1 MRWLSLLSIPLLV
14 SGLPQAQYPFNV
26 DPASTLDAARLAI
39 SALSLSQPLPPSI
52 VASLSTKLEAVDED
66 SQRKLREHIEALP
79 EKRLVRFE
87 EAGPTVELTE
97 GAKALL
103 TLQGIR
109 FIDVTNEDSALLAV
123 LKEPSYPTKLSHTNE
138 ELQPLFRRIDIS
150 TMKTFLTRFS
160 GFYTRYYRSST
171 GRESQQFLLGYLKDV
186 YASSGSK
193 ANVTFSE
200 FEHSW
205 TQRTIVVRF
214 EPTEAKNPSSASI
227 VILGAHQ
234 DSTNSLPFLRAPGAD
249 DDGSGTTTLVTAFR
263 ALVEEHFE
271 ATDVAVEF
279 MFFSAEEGGLLG
291 SGEVAQ
297 AYARGGK
304 QIRAMFHMD
313 VVAFVKTGTK
323 PRIGVIGDNVSQ
335 PLTQFMR
342 QLITE
347 YAEIEYVD
355 TACGYGCSDFAS
367 FHNIGVP
374 AACLSEGRFKDSNTH
389 MHSMQ
394 DTIDIPEFSFE
405 HMAQFARVGIA
416 YAIELGKMKKG

>member
-1 MRWLSLLSIPLLV
+1 MRWLSLLSIPLV
-14 SGLPQAQYPFNV
+14 VTGLPQKQYPFGV
-26 DPASTLDAARLAI
+26 HPTTTSDAARPAI
-39 SALSLSQPLPPSI
+39 SALSLSQALTPLI
-52 VASLSTKLEAVDED
+52 VASMSAKLETVDED
-66 SQRKLREHIEALP
+66 SHRRLQQHIEALP
-79 EKRLVRFE
+79 EKRLVRFGE
-87 EAGPTVELTE
+87 GSPTVELTE

-109 FIDVTNEDSALLAV
+109 FIDVTNEDPALLSA
-123 LKEPSYPTKLSHTNE
+123 LKEPTYPTKLSHTSKQLE
-138 ELQPLFRRIDIS
+138 PLFKHINIP
-150 TMKTFLTRFS
+150 TMKAFLTRFS

-171 GRESQQFLLGYLKDV
+171 DRESQQFLLGHLKEIL
-186 YASSGSK
+186 ANSGSK

-205 TQRTIVVRF
+205 TQRTIIVRF
-214 EPTEAKNPSSASI
+214 EPTKAKNPSSAPI

-263 ALVEEHFE
+263 ALAEEHFE
-271 ATDVAVEF
+271 ATTVAVEF

-297 AYARGGK
+297 AYAREEK

-313 VVAFVKTGTK
+313 VVAFVK
-323 PRIGVIGDNVSQ
+323 VSRFYRLSASRMEM
-335 PLTQFMR
+335 LT
-342 QLITE
+342 LISILYI
-347 YAEIEYVD
+347 YAEIDYVD

-367 FHNIGVP
+367 FHKIGAP
-374 AACLSEGRFKDSNTH
+374 AACLSEGQFEDSNPH
-389 MHSMQ
+389 MHSAQ

-405 HMAQFARVGIA
+405 HMAQFVRVGIA